1 MRFVSLLVIVFA
13 LGTGLMAQD
22 DLAQYQTHMKAAAAA
37 NGALGKA
44 ITDKDSAAIATNA
57 GNMATA
63 FDWIATFWQ
72 GKGKADAVQFAKA
85 ASAAAKAVGEAKTP
99 EDQAAAREVRMAAR
113 FGRGWSN
120 RADLFLAAQASGA
133 QRNSREIRN

>member
-63 FDWIATFWQ
+63 FDWIATF
-72 GKGKADAVQFAKA
+72 
-85 ASAAAKAVGEAKTP
+85 
-99 EDQAAAREVRMAAR
+99 
-113 FGRGWSN
+113 
-120 RADLFLAAQASGA
+120 
-133 QRNSREIRN
+133 

>member
-1 MRFVSLLVIVFA
+1 MVCDIMRFVSLLVIVFA

-85 ASAAAKAVGEAKTP
+85 ASAAAKAVGEARTP
-99 EDQAAAREVRMAAR
+99 EDQAAARAKIGPNCQGCHAAY
-113 FGRGWSN
+113 
-120 RADLFLAAQASGA
+120 RAGQAFKGL
-133 QRNSREIRN
+133 